1 VKRLKARDGR
11 TARAHLIKEKVRE
24 EILRGYI
31 ELLRA
36 GTPFP
41 TASQTA
47 ERAGLSRRVIFKH
60 FADLN
65 RLRAAAIDR
74 IEAESRSFFL
84 PPIGEDLSAHQRL
97 RLFIERQ
104 TAMLEEVA
112 PFRRVALAVEHV
124 DPLVASVMKRV
135 RANAVKE
142 IERAV
147 HPALGR
153 LSTSEKRNVLLAL
166 HMICAW
172 PSWETL
178 RSHHGLRPSAARALI
193 TSTALATLNRALRD
207 TSGTPGSTSP
217 GKAVH

>member
-1 VKRLKARDGR
+1 MARDGR
-11 TARAHLIKEKVRE
+11 TARAQLIKERVHE

-31 ELLRA
+31 DLLRA

-41 TASQTA
+41 TESDR
-47 ERAGLSRRVIFKH
+47 RAGGTIAARHLQAFCRSQP
-60 FADLN
+60 ASGGGN
-65 RLRAAAIDR
+65 RPDR
-74 IEAESRSFFL
+74 SGIAL
-84 PPIGEDLSAHQRL
+84 VLSAANWRRSISASASAAVHRATGQ
-97 RLFIERQ
+97 
-104 TAMLEEVA
+104 MLEEVV
-112 PFRRVALAVEHV
+112 PFRRVALAAEHV

-147 HPALGR
+147 HPALDG
-153 LSTSEKRNVLLAL
+153 LSASEKRNVLLAL

-193 TSTALATLNRALRD
+193 TRAALATLNSALREVGR
-207 TSGTPGSTSP
+207 T
-217 GKAVH
+217 